1 MATVWSEAPRRGA
14 VARARVLVCGSAA
27 DGPGAWN
34 EVAKLRTMV
43 PTLREVWCVDS
54 ASGNDFFRRQ
64 IGTAAC
70 ERLDLERSEDP
81 ERTAALLH
89 TGGTTAAPKLV
100 RLTERGMLLN
110 AWCCGTWNG
119 NGSAGVS

>member
-1 MATVWSEAPRRGA
+1 
-14 VARARVLVCGSAA
+14 
-27 DGPGAWN
+27 
-34 EVAKLRTMV
+34 MV
-43 PTLREVWCVDS
+43 PTLREVWCVDH
-54 ASGNDFFRRQ
+54 ASGNDFFRQQ

-70 ERLDLERSEDP
+70 ERLAFERSEDP
-81 ERTAALLH
+81 DRTAALLH

-119 NGSAGVS
+119 SSSVEWLRSECLTFMWEAQCASRSPLWCSD